1 MGKNNNY
8 VSESMFVSRIVS
20 KGRIESLT
28 NGFKLKDEAP
38 FSVYV
43 RPKTVT
49 TLERDVLINCK
60 LYKEDEFSEC
70 PISLFAW
77 VELVVI
83 EIAPSDTL
91 LEKYDIYW
99 GSGNEASL
107 FVENNNN

>member
-20 KGRIESLT
+20 KGRIESLA
-28 NGFKLKDEAP
+28 NGFKLKDGAP

-43 RPKTVT
+43 RPKTIT
-49 TLERDVLINCK
+49 SLDRDVLINCK

-70 PISLFAW
+70 PVSLFTW

-83 EIAPSDTL
+83 ELAPSETL
-91 LEKYDIYW
+91 LESYDVYW
-99 GSGNEASL
+99 GSGNEAYL
-107 FVENNNN
+107 LAENNNN